1 MAYDPSDFGQNSP
14 EESAA
19 AFGNAMDGNFTAS
32 DFKDDRRDSGPAT
45 VIDMQRGVK
54 GGRSD
59 VKSKQDFGD
68 AFGED
73 TTYGNQAPAGNGILS
88 IFQKLIGYKPNL
100 SMSKNMYNMLVPG
113 QNTPLGGLTFLSPAL
128 GLDRGAQMAL
138 SLANK
143 GIGSLIGPAKTQA
156 EIDATPVY
164 DMRTQPPGPP
174 TNMGIESGYQG
185 AGLPSISMQSLPQ
198 LYGDNFYE

>member
-1 MAYDPSDFGQNSP
+1 VAYDPSDFGQNSP

-19 AFGNAMDGNFTAS
+19 GIANAIAS
-32 DFKDDRRDSGPAT
+32 SRGEAQTYTTKDFQDDSRDAGPAPVYDKRT
-45 VIDMQRGVK
+45 QP
-54 GGRSD
+54 S
-59 VKSKQDFGD
+59 SND
-68 AFGED
+68 A
-73 TTYGNQAPAGNGILS
+73 NSNGILGV
-88 IFQKLIGYKPNL
+88 FQKMIGYKPNL
-100 SMSKNMYNMLVPG
+100 SMSKNMYNMMVPG
-113 QNTPLGGLTFLSPAL
+113 QNTPFGGLTYFTPAL
-128 GLDRGAQMAL
+128 GISRAAQL
-138 SLANK
+138 GFSLANR
-143 GIGSLIGPAKTQA
+143 GIGELIGPAKTQA